1 MNMSQIGLS
10 CCFQVPDIV
19 KLSGSVLW
27 YTTVL
32 VPSPCCAAVSDR
44 KSCSGGFSS
53 LTVESLD
60 ATPDLFRLAKKQE
73 LGEAVKVALLASVKM
88 KRSHLTGLKTFAYT
102 LKHLGLVS
110 FLCLGNKYFYSAR
123 IH

>member
-1 MNMSQIGLS
+1 MNMSQTDVS

-19 KLSGSVLW
+19 KLSALW

-44 KSCSGGFSS
+44 KSCSGGLSS

-88 KRSHLTGLKTFAYT
+88 KRSHLTGLKTF
-102 LKHLGLVS
+102 
-110 FLCLGNKYFYSAR
+110 
-123 IH
+123 